1 MGVQVLES
9 IVVDELCEFNGRKK
23 LADTKNL
30 DGTEIVVTPLV
41 STKSVD
47 AIVRRRFFRFKT
59 ERWCLVHTA
68 RVNVYTVWTRLYCL
82 LTVPTRW
89 SPCNFFGLGIRTC
102 VQSLRGST
110 FVIITLEK
118 NSLDFFYNFT
128 ARRKARIASAV
139 LAMAFPSVYPSLR
152 PSVTRRYCVK
162 TTARSTAQFAL
173 SDSKMCLVL

>member
-59 ERWCLVHTA
+59 ER
-68 RVNVYTVWTRLYCL
+68 
-82 LTVPTRW
+82 
-89 SPCNFFGLGIRTC
+89 
-102 VQSLRGST
+102 
-110 FVIITLEK
+110 
-118 NSLDFFYNFT
+118 
-128 ARRKARIASAV
+128 
-139 LAMAFPSVYPSLR
+139 
-152 PSVTRRYCVK
+152 
-162 TTARSTAQFAL
+162 
-173 SDSKMCLVL
+173 